1 MENDFI
7 HFMSSIDVEDMNI
20 IKDCMKLFKKK
31 NPEQQGT
38 SCIYHMKTRIDTLQE
53 DLKNHIFYDEIYDEK
68 SQQALR
74 KILYVLLTQFMLDY
88 PNNGIEFESWINMLY
103 FGRKDIYDEK
113 FHDHYSMNKANN
125 RLIPDKSLVL
135 YIQMPNNLNNND
147 GVLFY
152 KLNDKLNE
160 FLPNAGDVVVMDSKV
175 SHVPNIAPSSTI
187 DRIILGL
194 NIKIL

>member
-1 MENDFI
+1 
-7 HFMSSIDVEDMNI
+7 MSLSFTHYKSTIDIQDMNTVI
-20 IKDCMKLFKKK
+20 EAMNRFKLS

-38 SCIYHMKTRIDTLQE
+38 SCIYFMRTQFDTLYD
-53 DLKNHIFYDEIYDEK
+53 DLEKHLFFHEIYDEN
-68 SQQALR
+68 SQKALR
-74 KILYVLLTQFMLDY
+74 RILYSLLNKFMLDH

-152 KLNDKLNE
+152 KLNDEIND